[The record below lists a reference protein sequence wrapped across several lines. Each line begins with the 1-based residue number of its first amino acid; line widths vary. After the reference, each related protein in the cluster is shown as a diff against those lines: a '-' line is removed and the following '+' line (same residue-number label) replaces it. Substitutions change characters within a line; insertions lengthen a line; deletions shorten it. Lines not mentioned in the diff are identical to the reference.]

1 MSEQQLIYHRVIPEN
16 LKDSYVEFDQV
27 DFNLAFEGRKMVVGS
42 LRVEGELEVRYDGK
56 TLDDTTVVDGGQINN
71 KYIQFDGAVGAHAF
85 CESFTTSISGG
96 SGGRV
101 IENLTE
107 YPRYVKMA
115 TTATEGTSDMNNSKN
130 ICQLKAP
137 SDEMTL
143 MYMKGEDMN
152 ERFPAPVLCN
162 PDFSI
167 KPLICL
173 NSGSGNVSHKKTGD
187 VRVSVQ
193 MNRVFGALGGV
204 DNTSK
209 TSYAIRDLRVRY
221 MSVPEDNK
229 DDSVVLKTK
238 LNIKQSIQSSFANIQ
253 TKVPALCTAVSV
265 SFLEQANENS
275 AKYNNQELNNIP
287 NLTQTQFMFN
297 DSTNTLI
304 TYLIK
309 NNSEVTQRYID
320 SFLDTG
326 RNALSTSEL
335 ANNNGRGVGLD
346 FGQVIDLSQQRFSLQ
361 LTSDVSSSNPL
372 IAFMYFHSF
381 IEV

>member
-1 MSEQQLIYHRVIPEN
+1 MTEQIVYHRVIPEN

-27 DFNLAFEGRKMVVGS
+27 DFNLSFEGRKMVVGS
-42 LRVEGELEVRYDGK
+42 LRVEGELEVLHDGRVL
-56 TLDDTTVVDGGQINN
+56 TSDVSVDGSLIKD
-71 KYIQFDGAVGAHAF
+71 KYISFDGMVGAHAF

-96 SGGRV
+96 RI

-130 ICQLKAP
+130 VCQLKAP
-137 SDEMTL
+137 RDTMTN
-143 MYMKGEDMN
+143 MYMKGEKLATDY
-152 ERFPAPVLCN
+152 PAPLRCN

-173 NSGSGNVSHKKTGD
+173 NSGSGNLSYKKTGD
-187 VRVSVQ
+187 VRVSLQ
-193 MNRVFGALGGV
+193 MNRIAGALGGV
-204 DNTSK
+204 DNNAK
-209 TSYAIRDLRVRY
+209 TTYGVRDLRLRY
-221 MSVPEDNK
+221 VSVPEDNE
-229 DDSVVLKTK
+229 DSSVVLKTK

-253 TKVPALCTAVSV
+253 TKVPALVTAVSV

-275 AKYNNQELNNIP
+275 SKYNNQELNNIP
-287 NLTQTQFMFN
+287 NLSQTQFMFN

-326 RNALSTSEL
+326 RNRLSTEDLS
-335 ANNNGRGVGLD
+335 NNNGRGVGLD

-361 LTSDVSSSNPL
+361 LTSEVSSSNPL

>member
-1 MSEQQLIYHRVIPEN
+1 MTEQIVYHRVIPEN

-27 DFNLAFEGRKMVVGS
+27 DFNLSFEGRKMVVGS
-42 LRVEGELEVRYDGK
+42 LRLEGELEVRYDGR
-56 TLDDTTVVDGGQINN
+56 TLDDTTVVDGSQINN
-71 KYIQFDGAVGAHAF
+71 KYISFDGAVGAHAF
-85 CESFTTSISGG
+85 CESYTTSISGG
-96 SGGRV
+96 RI

-115 TTATEGTSDMNNSKN
+115 TSATEGRSDMNNSKN
-130 ICQLKAP
+130 VCQLKAP
-137 SDEMTL
+137 LDEMTV
-143 MYMKGEDMN
+143 MYMKGEDMDTPYA
-152 ERFPAPVLCN
+152 PAVRCN

-173 NSGSGNVSHKKTGD
+173 NSGSGNISHKKTGD
-187 VRVSVQ
+187 VRVSLQ
-193 MNRVFGALGGV
+193 MNRTLAALGEV

-209 TSYAIRDLRVRY
+209 TTSAIRNLRLRY
-221 MSVPEDNK
+221 LSVPEDNR
-229 DDSVVLKTK
+229 DESVVLKTK

-265 SFLEQANENS
+265 SFLDQANENS
-275 AKYNNQELNNIP
+275 AKYNNQELNQIP
-287 NLTQTQFMFN
+287 NLSQTQFMFN

-309 NNSEVTQRYID
+309 NNSETTQRYID

-326 RNALSTSEL
+326 RNTLTTADLV
-335 ANNNGRGVGLD
+335 NNNGRGVGLD
-346 FGQVIDLSQQRFSLQ
+346 FGQVIDLSKQRFSLQ
-361 LTSDVSSSNPL
+361 LTSEVSSSNPL

>member
-1 MSEQQLIYHRVIPEN
+1 MTEQIVYHRVIPEN

-27 DFNLAFEGRKMVVGS
+27 DFNLSFEGRKMVVGS
-42 LRVEGELEVRYDGK
+42 LRLEGELEVRYDGR
-56 TLDDTTVVDGGQINN
+56 TLDDTTVVDGSQINE
-71 KYIQFDGAVGAHAF
+71 KYISFDGAVGAHAF
-85 CESFTTSISGG
+85 CESYTTSISGG
-96 SGGRV
+96 RI

-115 TTATEGTSDMNNSKN
+115 TTATEGRSDMNNSKN

-137 SDEMTL
+137 LDEMTV
-143 MYMKGEDMN
+143 MYMKGEDMASPYT
-152 ERFPAPVLCN
+152 PAVRCN

-173 NSGSGNVSHKKTGD
+173 NSGSGNISHKKTGD
-187 VRVSVQ
+187 VRVSLQ
-193 MNRVFGALGGV
+193 MNRNFGALGGV

-209 TSYAIRDLRVRY
+209 TTYAIRNLRLRY
-221 MSVPEDNK
+221 LSVPEDNK
-229 DDSVVLKTK
+229 DESVVLKTK

-275 AKYNNQELNNIP
+275 AKYNNQELNQIP
-287 NLTQTQFMFN
+287 NLSQTQFMFN

-326 RNALSTSEL
+326 RNTLTTADLV
-335 ANNNGRGVGLD
+335 NNNGRGVGLD

-361 LTSDVSSSNPL
+361 LTSEVSSSNPL